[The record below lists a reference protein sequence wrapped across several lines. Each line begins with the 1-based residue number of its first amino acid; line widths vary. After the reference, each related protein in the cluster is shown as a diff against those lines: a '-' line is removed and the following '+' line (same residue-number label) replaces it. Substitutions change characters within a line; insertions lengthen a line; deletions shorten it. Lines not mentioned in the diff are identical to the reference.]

1 MFKRTLI
8 KDFWQGLQSK
18 DVIMK
23 VKSQIWRLLRNYK
36 EKLTIGK
43 ASEILINETI
53 IKSNEIVINNL

>member
-23 VKSQIWRLLRNYK
+23 VKSQIWRLLQNYK

-43 ASEILINETI
+43 LM
-53 IKSNEIVINNL
+53 KF